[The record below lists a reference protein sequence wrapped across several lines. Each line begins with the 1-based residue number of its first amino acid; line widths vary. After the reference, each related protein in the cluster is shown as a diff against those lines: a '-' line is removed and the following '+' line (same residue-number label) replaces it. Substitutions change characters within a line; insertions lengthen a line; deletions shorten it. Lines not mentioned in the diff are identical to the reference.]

1 LPREMIKKS
10 FKVCGLNTQLGGS
23 EDQEILAV
31 KNLGLSAKLQERR
44 INDSPMDIEDDVASS
59 DSDGSVIVCSVRD
72 SDTETDGE

>member
-1 LPREMIKKS
+1 M
-10 FKVCGLNTQLGGS
+10 CGLNTQLGGS

-44 INDSPMDIEDDVASS
+44 INDSPMNIEDDVASS

-72 SDTETDGE
+72 SDTETDRE